1 MIPVLQMED
10 FSNEIMKNIVS
21 DEGTAVG
28 MFSLRYMKFRSLV
41 IFTFVFLF
49 YNLQMEEWH
58 HLLNF

>member
-49 YNLQMEEWH
+49 YNLQMEEWD
-58 HLLNF
+58 HL

>member
-58 HLLNF
+58 HL